1 MPRFKGLLFD
11 LGNTLLYFDGT
22 WPEVF
27 AKSDKELST
36 HLRSEGFDLD
46 STFTTAFR
54 SRLDAYYIQREAEF
68 IEHTSAYVLKT
79 LLGDYG
85 YPDVSEDTLRPAL
98 NEMYAVSQKYWV
110 PEEDARP
117 TLEKL
122 HQAGYRLGILSNA
135 SDDADVQTLVD
146 KANIRDLIDFVIS
159 SAACGVRKPNP
170 RIFEIAIENWG
181 FEKSEVAIIG
191 DTLGA
196 DILGGKNA
204 GIFNIWITRR
214 ADNPGNRDHA
224 ETIFPDASIE
234 TLAELPALLEKIA

>member
-1 MPRFKGLLFD
+1 MPRLKGLLFD
-11 LGNTLLYFDGT
+11 LGTTLLYFNGT

-46 STFTTAFR
+46 PTFMTAFR
-54 SRLDAYYIQREAEF
+54 ARLDAYYIQREAEF
-68 IEHTSAYVLKT
+68 IEHTSAYILKT

-85 YPDVSEDTLRPAL
+85 YPDVSEDILRPAL
-98 NEMYAVSQKYWV
+98 KEMYAVSQKYWI

-122 HQAGYRLGILSNA
+122 RQAGYQLGILSNA

-146 KANIRDLIDFVIS
+146 KANIRDLIDFAIS
-159 SAACGVRKPNP
+159 SAACGIRKPNP
-170 RIFEIAIENWG
+170 SIFEIAIKNWG
-181 FEKSEVAIIG
+181 FENSEVAIIG

-224 ETIFPDASIE
+224 NTIIPDASIE
-234 TLAELPALLEKIA
+234 TLAQLPALLEKIA